1 MNVRRR
7 TGYVALVSCALI
19 GATACGGGSGSAVH
33 GSSSPGAP
41 KLAAPTAQAIR
52 NFGYGPAAD
61 GSVKYQPGVV
71 VIPDGAAAIRSV
83 SADELTWTIDRNA
96 PGASNLKVGSVMLA
110 TSIAAGRVAAL
121 RDVGDDRIVTLA
133 PVELTD
139 VIRDGTIDL
148 DTKLD
153 PSAFTYQV
161 VPDLPGKVSA
171 PTPADTSS
179 IPASQTSARVVRL
192 PPVHLMAIP
201 TLPDAVKQA
210 VEVPI
215 GDNWSVEPATQ
226 GGLLGL
232 KINHVSGALKV
243 SASLLFDVDKL
254 VVHTA
259 ENISDGKASDYD
271 FYLTGVKGLTVNL
284 AGGVAESVD
293 NGKIKIE
300 VPIQI
305 DIPIPPGPATA
316 GLPLNVKVEFS
327 AAVETAIT
335 GNNSTVVASGQYKLD
350 GPIGMKE
357 GSVVAP
363 SFSVVRS
370 IIDSLTG
377 ITLGPSGL
385 VVAVKMKI
393 GAGVGTANASAGPW
407 GAVVTSIGVT
417 NGSSLGAPLARCKN
431 ATLDLRLEGG
441 VGISIDDSTARILKR
456 VLPKKLK
463 LGTDLTLANKT
474 VLHRSQVVPNVPL
487 CKGAIE

>member
-1 MNVRRR
+1 MNVRRYIR
-7 TGYVALVSCALI
+7 PVAVLSCALI
-19 GATACGGGSGSAVH
+19 AASACGGGGTTDRAN
-33 GSSSPGAP
+33 SSPGAGN
-41 KLAAPTAQAIR
+41 LAAPSSKAIQ
-52 NFGYGPAAD
+52 NYGYGPATD
-61 GSVKYQPGVV
+61 GTAKYQPDVV
-71 VIPDGAAAIRSV
+71 TIPDGAAAIRSV
-83 SADELTWTIDRNA
+83 SADELNWTMDRNA
-96 PGASNLKVGSVMLA
+96 PGVAKLKIGSVMLA
-110 TSIAAGRVAAL
+110 TSFATGRVVAL
-121 RDVGDDRIVTLA
+121 KDVGDDRIVTLA

-139 VIRDGTIDL
+139 VVRDGTVDL

-171 PTPADTSS
+171 PTSDDTGG
-179 IPASQTSARVVRL
+179 IAAQTSARVVRL
-192 PPVHLMAIP
+192 PRVHLMAVP

-254 VVHTA
+254 VVHTS
-259 ENISDGKASDYD
+259 ESISAGKASGYD
-271 FYLTGVKGLTVNL
+271 FYLTGVKGLTVSL
-284 AGGVAESVD
+284 AGGVADSVD

-305 DIPIPPGPATA
+305 DIPIPPSPATA
-316 GLPLNVKVEFS
+316 GIPFNVKVEFS

-335 GNNSTVVASGQYKLD
+335 GKNSTVVASGQYKLD

-363 SFSVVRS
+363 TFSVVRS

-463 LGTDLTLANKT
+463 LGSDLTLANKT
-474 VLHRSQVVPNVPL
+474 VLHRSQVVPDVPL